1 VMITSEREI
10 RALMTAPEQQLFDLS
25 LSKELP
31 KFSGPQIRAK
41 LKRARDLRD
50 KAQDTYRR
58 QVMATQGRT
67 GTKRGL
73 TGGSNERTRM
83 KAAALSG
90 VVERLAAAATAADDS
105 STIH

>member
-1 VMITSEREI
+1 
-10 RALMTAPEQQLFDLS
+10 
-25 LSKELP
+25 
-31 KFSGPQIRAK
+31 
-41 LKRARDLRD
+41 
-50 KAQDTYRR
+50 
-58 QVMATQGRT
+58 MATQGRT

>member
-1 VMITSEREI
+1 MPARPERRPVMITSEREI

-50 KAQDTYRR
+50 KAPVSYTHL
-58 QVMATQGRT
+58 TLP
-67 GTKRGL
+67 TKRI
-73 TGGSNERTRM
+73 
-83 KAAALSG
+83 
-90 VVERLAAAATAADDS
+90 V
-105 STIH
+105 